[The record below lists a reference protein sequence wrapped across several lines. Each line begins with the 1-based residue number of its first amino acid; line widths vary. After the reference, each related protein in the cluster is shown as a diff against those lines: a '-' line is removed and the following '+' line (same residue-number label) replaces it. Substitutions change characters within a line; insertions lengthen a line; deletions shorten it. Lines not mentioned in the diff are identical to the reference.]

1 VEQLL
6 TFMIALVEIFCQ
18 AIAQEKQGEKLLD
31 GTPMDYYYQ
40 NGSAVHAEFSD
51 GQFKYKWIAG
61 PNKEVE
67 GSEEYRSRKIAD
79 KTYMVNFM
87 VQANSSFVTIV
98 FNYNQNVMSPSA
110 LLAPGTDQELVLFE
124 AGIIEQLT
132 LKEK

>member
-1 VEQLL
+1 VKQLL
-6 TFMIALVEIFCQ
+6 TFMIALVVISCQ

-31 GTPMDYYYQ
+31 GTSMDYYYQ
-40 NGSAVHAEFSD
+40 NGSAVHAEFAD

-61 PNKEVE
+61 PNTGAE
-67 GSEEYRSRKIAD
+67 GSEEYRSRKIGA
-79 KTYMVNFM
+79 KMYMVSFM

-98 FNYNQNVMSPSA
+98 FNFNQNVMSTSA
-110 LLAPGTDQELVLFE
+110 LLAPGTDQELILFE